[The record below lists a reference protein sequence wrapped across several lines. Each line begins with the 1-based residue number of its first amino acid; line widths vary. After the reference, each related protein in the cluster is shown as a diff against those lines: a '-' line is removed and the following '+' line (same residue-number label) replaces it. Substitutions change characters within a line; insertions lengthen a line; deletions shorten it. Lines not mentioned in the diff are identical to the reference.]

1 MVVFNLRVRL
11 PGSEPGGTSLLV
23 VLLCASLL
31 KHSGPISLPRKTV
44 IKTMDVPQ
52 SVIFEI

>member
-1 MVVFNLRVRL
+1 MVFNLGVRP
-11 PGSEPGGTSLLV
+11 PGSEPGGTSSLV

-31 KHSGPISLPRKTV
+31 NCSGPISLPRKIV